1 MTGETIG
8 WGTEFSLHNGT
19 ALTELEG
26 VFNISIPESSVDDV
40 EITHYKSAGKYR
52 EFIAG
57 LKDRGEFQ
65 VEMNYVPGSPTDL
78 LCQAAVAA
86 ADRRAFQSVLPDDV
100 GDPAWAIDG
109 TAYAK
114 GYTRAVPVDDRLT
127 SVLTMRVSG
136 DVTEGVA
143 A

>member
-1 MTGETIG
+1 MAGETIG

-26 VFNISIPESSVDDV
+26 VFNIGIPEATTDDV
-40 EITHYKSAGKYR
+40 EITHYKSAGRYR

-78 LCQAAVAA
+78 LCQAALAA
-86 ADRRAFQSVLPDDV
+86 GDRRPFQSVLPDDE
-100 GDPAWAIDG
+100 GEPAWAIDG

-127 SVLTMRVSG
+127 AVLTMRVSG
-136 DVTEGVA
+136 DVAEA
-143 A
+143 AA